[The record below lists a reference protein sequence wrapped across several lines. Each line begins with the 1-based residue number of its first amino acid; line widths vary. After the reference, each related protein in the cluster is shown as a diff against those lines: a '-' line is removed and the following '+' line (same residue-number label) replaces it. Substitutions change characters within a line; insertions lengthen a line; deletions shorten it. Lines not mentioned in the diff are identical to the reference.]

1 MLPADNNFRFVE
13 GGIAVGFGLMVAGGA
28 AFKARKREKLQGG
41 RDLQSRRL
49 WVMAPLEGIEIGH
62 SLHDMFRMESVLK
75 SLPAEKRMA
84 AEGKFYAKAFGIQI
98 GIFAAGK
105 FLSTPWNNHAN
116 KKHLAP
122 NRKAQIQGLQHSGVM
137 AARRKVETD
146 FGSPWQG
153 SAMSGE
159 IAAALARGEY
169 VNDLGQ
175 TPTTLNQIEDIFGKF
190 SSAKPKYIASG
201 KEHMVFDLGDKVGR
215 VGYGKATAIPDLPE
229 VLKPLA
235 AIDVGRHHVYV
246 MPKVTTAGVAP
257 EMVENMTKTLA
268 AKGWRWDAHAGNLGF
283 QEGKAL
289 IIDHGAMRKLV
300 QTAQAETT
308 QVMRAGEGSAI
319 VSGLARAVRAIG
331 SRVMRGV

>member
-122 NRKAQIQGLQHSGVM
+122 NRKAQILRIS
-137 AARRKVETD
+137 
-146 FGSPWQG
+146 
-153 SAMSGE
+153 
-159 IAAALARGEY
+159 LAG
-169 VNDLGQ
+169 
-175 TPTTLNQIEDIFGKF
+175 FC
-190 SSAKPKYIASG
+190 
-201 KEHMVFDLGDKVGR
+201 
-215 VGYGKATAIPDLPE
+215 
-229 VLKPLA
+229 
-235 AIDVGRHHVYV
+235 HV
-246 MPKVTTAGVAP
+246 
-257 EMVENMTKTLA
+257 
-268 AKGWRWDAHAGNLGF
+268 R
-283 QEGKAL
+283 
-289 IIDHGAMRKLV
+289 
-300 QTAQAETT
+300 
-308 QVMRAGEGSAI
+308 
-319 VSGLARAVRAIG
+319 
-331 SRVMRGV
+331 